1 MAIYIG
7 SGVAAHEA
15 GWPTTTQRGLFREAS
30 STVVRMW
37 SGAEGI
43 LDSGVTASG
52 RRYVRVTR
60 RSGHLVASCGRG
72 RGVDRG

>member
-15 GWPTTTQRGLFREAS
+15 GWPTTTQRGLVREAS

-43 LDSGVTASG
+43 LDSGVTPSE
-52 RRYVRVTR
+52 
-60 RSGHLVASCGRG
+60 
-72 RGVDRG
+72 